1 MTAFA
6 GALDLLF
13 ADPNLAH
20 EAWHRDSEGQFTQ
33 IRIIPRRND
42 DVTTFG
48 AARLVSETFR
58 FDVRVSELPAPR
70 PNEQIL
76 LGEETFLIQGEPI
89 RDRER
94 LVWTVE
100 LLPSWPD
107 PHADVTG

>member
-20 EAWHRDSEGQFTQ
+20 EAWYRDSEGQFTR

-48 AARLVSETFR
+48 AARLVSEIFR
-58 FDVRVSELPAPR
+58 FEVRVSELPTPR
-70 PNEQIL
+70 PDEQIL
-76 LGEETFLIQGEPI
+76 FGEETFLIQGEPL

-94 LVWTVE
+94 LIWTIE
-100 LLPSWPD
+100 ATP
-107 PHADVTG
+107 A

>member
-13 ADPNLAH
+13 ADRNLAQ
-20 EAWHRDSEGQFTQ
+20 EAWHRDGEGQFTRV
-33 IRIIPRRND
+33 RIIMRRND

-48 AARLVSETFR
+48 AARLVSETLR
-58 FDVRVSELPAPR
+58 FDVRVRELPAPL
-70 PNEQIL
+70 PDEQIL

-94 LVWTVE
+94 LIWTIE
-100 LLPSWPD
+100 ATP
-107 PHADVTG
+107 A